1 MCRAFKVDVVGFLS
15 PLRGWLYFPLHTHGL
30 RPFDRL
36 RASCGLRS
44 SAASRLVFGG
54 TPLGFR
60 ELRLGFGGRPL
71 LAFRGLRLGFGGP
84 RLELRGLR
92 LGFGGTRLEFGGTR
106 LEFCETR
113 VEFGG
118 LGLEFLS
125 K

>member
-30 RPFDRL
+30 RR
-36 RASCGLRS
+36 GLRS
-44 SAASRLVFGG
+44 SAPSRLVFGE

-60 ELRLGFGGRPL
+60 ELRLGFGGAPQ
-71 LAFRGLRLGFGGP
+71 AFHGLRLGFGGP
-84 RLELRGLR
+84 RLELRGPR
-92 LGFGGTRLEFGGTR
+92 LGFGG
-106 LEFCETR
+106 TR